1 MASNPVLELEIARC
15 RREQQE
21 ILNREDVVGMRAPA
35 WLVMLGIEDWEMEIR
50 LIERSCEN
58 SSNGAAKS

>member
-1 MASNPVLELEIARC
+1 MPGIAAKSAEIARC

-21 ILNREDVVGMRAPA
+21 ILNRADVAAGEAPA

-50 LIERSCEN
+50 ILE
-58 SSNGAAKS
+58 AAIDR